1 MFKYSLVYALR
12 SSEHPLS
19 KHVAS
24 CASRLGTS
32 AFVPHITARHSM
44 SFDEAMSLHRVFR
57 EHYDIPR
64 IHCLNAINIT
74 STILFNANGK
84 RTTFYALEQP
94 VLLNGLR
101 VPGLHV
107 SLAYKVGCP
116 FTLSEMNKVSPWLGP
131 LLEPSELSM
140 TIWSCHAKS
149 PRFWRKILNGS

>member
-12 SSEHPLS
+12 SAEHPLA

-24 CASRLGTS
+24 CSVALGTIP
-32 AFVPHITARHSM
+32 FRPHVTARHSM
-44 SFDEAMSLHRVFR
+44 SFDEAMSLHRVFK
-57 EHYDIPR
+57 EHYDVPC

-74 STILFNANGK
+74 STMLFNANGK
-84 RTTFYALEQP
+84 RVHFYALEQP

-131 LLEPSELSM
+131 LLEPSDLSM

-149 PRFWRKILNGS
+149 PRFWRKVLT